1 MKVASGDV
9 SLAVYTHGDPHNPT
23 LLLVHGY
30 PDNHTMWDGVVEVLK
45 DRYHVVT
52 YDTRGAGASTRP
64 RAVADYRLPLLAD
77 DLFAVI
83 DAVSPGERVHV
94 VAHDWGSI
102 QAWEAVT
109 DPRADDRIASYTTMS
124 GPCLDH
130 IGMWNRRRLSRPTP
144 RNLLRLLNQ
153 QLHSWYIALFHV
165 PVLPALAWRLGAGRI
180 LARIEGLDHPPRVA
194 DAVHGMK
201 LYRAN
206 IFQRIRSPRSR
217 STDVPVQVIMPTGD
231 RYVTPALLSDLERWT
246 SRLWRR
252 KVAGGHWVAA
262 RKPAV
267 VARMVDEFVSH
278 VSGGPTVPAL
288 SGRSLVVIT
297 GAGSGIGRATAEAFA
312 ARGDLVVVTDI
323 DLPSARETAA
333 GIGGVAYQLDVTDE
347 SAVQA
352 LAARI
357 ATEHGVPD
365 VVVNNAGIGIAGP
378 FMLTS
383 TKDWQR
389 VLDVN
394 LLGVVH
400 GCQAFGALMVEAAEG
415 GHIVNVASAAA
426 FTPTRNLPAYATSK
440 AAVLMLTECL
450 RAELAPAGI
459 GVSAICPG
467 IVNTPITRATTFVD
481 GDQEAKRARAEKAYQ
496 RRNFPPSGVASAIVA
511 AVERNKPLVPV
522 APEAK
527 AALLASRA
535 APS

>member
-1 MKVASGDV
+1 
-9 SLAVYTHGDPHNPT
+9 
-23 LLLVHGY
+23 
-30 PDNHTMWDGVVEVLK
+30 
-45 DRYHVVT
+45 
-52 YDTRGAGASTRP
+52 
-64 RAVADYRLPLLAD
+64 
-77 DLFAVI
+77 
-83 DAVSPGERVHV
+83 
-94 VAHDWGSI
+94 
-102 QAWEAVT
+102 
-109 DPRADDRIASYTTMS
+109 
-124 GPCLDH
+124 
-130 IGMWNRRRLSRPTP
+130 
-144 RNLLRLLNQ
+144 
-153 QLHSWYIALFHV
+153 
-165 PVLPALAWRLGAGRI
+165 
-180 LARIEGLDHPPRVA
+180 
-194 DAVHGMK
+194 
-201 LYRAN
+201 
-206 IFQRIRSPRSR
+206 
-217 STDVPVQVIMPTGD
+217 
-231 RYVTPALLSDLERWT
+231 
-246 SRLWRR
+246 
-252 KVAGGHWVAA
+252 
-262 RKPAV
+262 
-267 VARMVDEFVSH
+267 
-278 VSGGPTVPAL
+278 
-288 SGRSLVVIT
+288 
-297 GAGSGIGRATAEAFA
+297 
-312 ARGDLVVVTDI
+312 
-323 DLPSARETAA
+323 ARETAA

-535 APS
+535 APSLMRRLARIGVG